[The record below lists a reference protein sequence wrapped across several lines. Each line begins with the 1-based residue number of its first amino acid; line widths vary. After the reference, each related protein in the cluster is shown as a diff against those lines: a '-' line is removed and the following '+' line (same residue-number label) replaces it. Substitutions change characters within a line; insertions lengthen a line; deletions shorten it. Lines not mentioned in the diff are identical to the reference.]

1 MHLKNKQTGGMVLD
15 ILFGLVTPSSN
26 QPHLPNTGQP
36 PLTGIMHPQVWDKVL
51 SKSWIAGASS
61 IAEVGMGGTV
71 MEPPQEKGTIQPL
84 TAG

>member
-1 MHLKNKQTGGMVLD
+1 MHLENKQTGGRVLD
-15 ILFGLVTPSSN
+15 ITLGLGTPSSN

-36 PLTGIMHPQVWDKVL
+36 PLTGHYAPTGVGL

-71 MEPPQEKGTIQPL
+71 MEPPREKGRIQPL